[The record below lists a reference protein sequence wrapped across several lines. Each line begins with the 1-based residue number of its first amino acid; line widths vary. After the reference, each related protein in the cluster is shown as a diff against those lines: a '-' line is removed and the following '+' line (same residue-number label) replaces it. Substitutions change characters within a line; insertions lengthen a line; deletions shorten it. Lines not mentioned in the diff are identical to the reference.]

1 MATNQ
6 EGRQG
11 VIRTATGNASLNQ
24 PVNADWHDLFD
35 NTVGV
40 IATGTFNERRLSYI
54 NVKLSA
60 SHTNLN
66 DAMQAFADNES
77 RDDWDSMET
86 FTA

>member
-11 VIRTATGNASLNQ
+11 TVRTATGNALTHDG
-24 PVNADWHDLFD
+24 DWHDLFD
-35 NTVGV
+35 NTASVQ
-40 IATGTFNERRLSYI
+40 ATGTFNERLLSYI

-60 SHTNLN
+60 SYTNVN
-66 DAMQAFADNES
+66 EAMQAFAANES
-77 RDDWDSMET
+77 DYNFSSMDG